1 VVLKVVLVV
10 VNQLF
15 YVLKLLEDEEF
26 VVDHQLIHLLDK
38 QVVVVVDHQ
47 VAIVVVW
54 VVDVVEVIVSMAQW

>member
-1 VVLKVVLVV
+1 VVLKVVPVV

-26 VVDHQLIHLLDK
+26 VVDHQLIHLLDN

-47 VAIVVVW
+47 VAIVVV
-54 VVDVVEVIVSMAQW
+54 